1 MCHEIFDPL
10 FFHPSTPPRAL
21 IHGLKPFRIPLRI
34 RRDYWFEN
42 RRNRN
47 LRSKWDCGI
56 RFHGLI
62 ETSGSDPAVSM
73 KPLNPLPRFNLECGP
88 FYKNVRVGF
97 PALIETAETDP
108 CLIETAESEL
118 YNFVS
123 RLCWRK
129 RNHMQNVFSL
139 SSGPKG
145 ELFDEKTEGQKSRN
159 TVPLSRI
166 LSLIIDKK
174 FHF

>member
-1 MCHEIFDPL
+1 VSRLTRFSTL
-10 FFHPSTPPRAL
+10 GFFHQSTPPRAL

-139 SSGPKG
+139 WIRAQGGIVWWKNRGSKIS
-145 ELFDEKTEGQKSRN
+145 
-159 TVPLSRI
+159 
-166 LSLIIDKK
+166 
-174 FHF
+174 